1 MAHPGDNAID
11 PDHDGYTIVEGDNCP
26 DDFNSSQVNSDEDE
40 AGDECDDDD
49 DNDAVDDASDNCR
62 TTVNGDQQDG
72 DLDGQGDTCDSD
84 DDGDGPVDSKDNCPV
99 SPNPEQEDS
108 DKDGKGDACDEAP
121 PTAAAG
127 TGTPGGGALA
137 RVAVARTHPL
147 QQFLG
152 GGLAVAV
159 QCSAACGIATELV
172 ADAASARRLGLGSRR
187 TLAKATWTLGG
198 AARTW
203 VFLEP
208 NRRIRARLRGGR
220 RVTGVIQTTVTGK
233 AGGPRSIVRRVTL
246 R

>member
-1 MAHPGDNAID
+1 M
-11 PDHDGYTIVEGDNCP
+11 VEGDNCP
-26 DDFNSSQVNSDEDE
+26 DDFNSSQVNTDGDS

-49 DNDAVDDASDNCR
+49 DNDEIDDAVDNCR
-62 TTVNGDQQDG
+62 TNENTDQGDG
-72 DLDGQGDTCDSD
+72 DLDGQGDTCDPD
-84 DDGDGPVDSKDNCPV
+84 DDGDGAVDSRDNCPSV
-99 SPNPEQEDS
+99 PNPEQDDS

-137 RVAVARTHPL
+137 RVAVARAQPL
-147 QQFLG
+147 EELLG

-159 QCSAACGIATELV
+159 RCSAACGIATDLV

-187 TLAKATWTLGG
+187 TLASTTWTLGG

-208 NRRIRARLRGGR
+208 KGRARSALRRGRRIAAVVR
-220 RVTGVIQTTVTGK
+220 TTVTDRTGAAHK
-233 AGGPRSIVRRVTL
+233 LVKRVTF